1 MDKFLK
7 ITFLYF
13 WVSFLSRLQ
22 VFSEIYLGICQ
33 VFLTSVVMC
42 KKEKKGEGKK
52 KSLRAFYSFS
62 FKCIEKSILQYKMFR
77 LYYKDGEGSFCLPKR
92 RRDEGKKPILAP
104 EYLITLHLQS
114 WGNCRSH
121 LQLIFNPSS
130 NGSWCLSG
138 WINKSEDTLF
148 HNGLLAFGERNSLVV
163 GVILRIL
170 F

>member
-92 RRDEGKKPILAP
+92 RRDEGKKTYFSTGIS
-104 EYLITLHLQS
+104 YHS
-114 WGNCRSH
+114 S
-121 LQLIFNPSS
+121 PS
-130 NGSWCLSG
+130 
-138 WINKSEDTLF
+138 
-148 HNGLLAFGERNSLVV
+148 
-163 GVILRIL
+163 ILRQLQESFAIN

>member
-52 KSLRAFYSFS
+52 KIF
-62 FKCIEKSILQYKMFR
+62 
-77 LYYKDGEGSFCLPKR
+77 EG
-92 RRDEGKKPILAP
+92 
-104 EYLITLHLQS
+104 
-114 WGNCRSH
+114 
-121 LQLIFNPSS
+121 
-130 NGSWCLSG
+130 
-138 WINKSEDTLF
+138 
-148 HNGLLAFGERNSLVV
+148 
-163 GVILRIL
+163 IL
-170 F
+170 FFQL